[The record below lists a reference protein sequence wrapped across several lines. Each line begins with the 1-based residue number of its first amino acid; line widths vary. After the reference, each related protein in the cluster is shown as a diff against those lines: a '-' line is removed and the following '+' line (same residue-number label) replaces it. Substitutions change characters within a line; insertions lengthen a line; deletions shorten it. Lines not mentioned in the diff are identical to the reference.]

1 DEPVTITA
9 TVSSDESPRGTV
21 SITLGTD
28 GRVQADWQTSYMNG
42 EQTHTITAEM
52 TGNIDAKRTFV
63 DDDETKDKSRLF
75 FVARGRYKKEVSHP
89 NLDPATEKGT
99 AWVFGWLKPDQTA
112 EGFVSIH
119 QVTPI
124 NIDFIT

>member
-28 GRVQADWQTSYMNG
+28 GRVQADWQTSYLSG
-42 EQTHTITAEM
+42 EQSHTIGAEM
-52 TGNIDAKRTFV
+52 AGNIDAKRTFV

-75 FVARGRYKKEVSHP
+75 FVARGRYKKEVR
-89 NLDPATEKGT
+89 K
-99 AWVFGWLKPDQTA
+99 KK
-112 EGFVSIH
+112 
-119 QVTPI
+119 
-124 NIDFIT
+124 